1 LVLYL
6 VGMPLTEV
14 SMGRIFKTWW
24 PLAASWLLMG
34 VELPFITA
42 VVARMAY
49 PKISL
54 AAFGGVIYP
63 LSLIIEAPIIMLLA
77 ASTALSKDWD
87 SYRMIRRFMMV
98 ASAML
103 TSIHLLVVL
112 TPLYYVVVGDM
123 MGVPEQIIEPAR
135 IGLIIMTPWTWSI
148 AYRRF
153 NQGVLIRFGHS
164 ETVGIGTL
172 IRLSADTLV
181 LLVGYTI
188 GSISG
193 IVVGTSAMAAG
204 VLSEAAYSGIVVRPV
219 VRNQLRPA
227 PPLPQPLTWRAFFD
241 FYIPLAMTSLMFLL
255 AQPIGSAAISRMPN
269 ALASLAVWPVVSGL
283 VFMFRS
289 PGVAYNEV
297 VVALMDQPRSFTHL
311 RRFTGWLS
319 LITFCAL
326 LVVAATPLSTWWF
339 LNVSALSPDLAI
351 MARLSLWLALPL
363 PVMSVLQSWYQG
375 SLLHGRRTRGVT
387 EAVIVYIVS
396 IVLLL
401 AAGVAWGQVAG
412 LYIGLAAMS
421 VSMTLQTIWLGW
433 RSRPV
438 LRRVRARDAET
449 PSLPG
454 SPSDEA
460 LPGYNLP
467 AD

>member
-1 LVLYL
+1 
-6 VGMPLTEV
+6 MPPTEITL
-14 SMGRIFKTWW
+14 RQIFKTWW
-24 PLAASWLLMG
+24 PLAVSWLIMG

-42 VVARMAY
+42 VVARMAN

-63 LSLIIEAPIIMLLA
+63 LALIIEAPIIMLLA

-87 SYRMIRRFMMV
+87 SYQMIRRFMMV
-98 ASAML
+98 TSAIL
-103 TSIHLLVVL
+103 TAIHLLVAL
-112 TPLYYVVVGDM
+112 TPLYFVVVGDW
-123 MGVPEQIIEPAR
+123 MGVPQPIIEPAR
-135 IGLIIMTPWTWSI
+135 IGLIIMTPWTWAI

-172 IRLSADTLV
+172 VRLSADTLV
-181 LLVGYTI
+181 LLLGYLI
-188 GSISG
+188 GG
-193 IVVGTSAMAAG
+193 IPGIIVGTSAMAAG

-219 VRNQLRPA
+219 VRKQLRPS
-227 PPLPQPLTWRAFFD
+227 PPLAQPLTWRAFFD

-297 VVALMDQPRSFTHL
+297 VVALMDQPRSYNNL
-311 RRFTGWLS
+311 RRFTSWLS
-319 LITFCAL
+319 LLTFGAL
-326 LVVAATPLSTWWF
+326 LLVAATPLSTWWF
-339 LNVSALSPDLAI
+339 LNVSALPPDLAA

-387 EAVIVYIVS
+387 EAVIIYLVA

-401 AAGVAWGQVAG
+401 VAGVAWGQVAG

-421 VSMTLQTIWLGW
+421 ISMTLQTTWLGW
-433 RSRPV
+433 RSHPV
-438 LRRVRARDAET
+438 LRSVRLRDADA
-449 PSLPG
+449 PG
-454 SPSDEA
+454 DGA
-460 LPGYNLP
+460 APGYKLP

>member
-1 LVLYL
+1 
-6 VGMPLTEV
+6 MPPTEITL
-14 SMGRIFKTWW
+14 RQIYKTWW
-24 PLAASWLLMG
+24 PLAASWLIMG

-42 VVARMAY
+42 VVARMAD

-63 LSLIIEAPIIMLLA
+63 LALIIEAPIIMLLA

-87 SYRMIRRFMMV
+87 SYQMIRRFMMV
-98 ASAML
+98 TSAIL
-103 TSIHLLVVL
+103 TAIHLLVAL
-112 TPLYYVVVGDM
+112 TPLYYVVVGDW
-123 MGVPEQIIEPAR
+123 MGVPQLIIEPAR
-135 IGLIIMTPWTWSI
+135 IGLIIMTPWTWAI

-172 IRLSADTLV
+172 VRLSADTLV
-181 LLVGYTI
+181 LLVGYLVGGI
-188 GSISG
+188 PG

-219 VRNQLRPA
+219 VREQLRPSL
-227 PPLPQPLTWRAFFD
+227 PLAQPLTWRAFFD

-297 VVALMDQPRSFTHL
+297 VVALMDQPRSYNNL
-311 RRFTGWLS
+311 RRFTSWLS
-319 LITFCAL
+319 LLTFGAL
-326 LVVAATPLSTWWF
+326 LLVAATPLSTWWF
-339 LNVSALSPDLAI
+339 LNVSALSPDLAA

-363 PVMSVLQSWYQG
+363 PVLSVLQSWYQG

-387 EAVIVYIVS
+387 EAVIVYLVAI
-396 IVLLL
+396 ILLL
-401 AAGVAWGQVAG
+401 VAGVAWGQVAG

-421 VSMTLQTIWLGW
+421 ISMTLQTTWLGW

-438 LRRVRARDAET
+438 LRSVRLRDADA
-449 PSLPG
+449 PG
-454 SPSDEA
+454 DEA
-460 LPGYNLP
+460 RSGYKLP

>member
-1 LVLYL
+1 
-6 VGMPLTEV
+6 MPPTEITP
-14 SMGRIFKTWW
+14 RQIFKTWW
-24 PLAASWLLMG
+24 PLAASWLIMG

-42 VVARMAY
+42 VVARMAD

-63 LSLIIEAPIIMLLA
+63 LALIIEAPIIMLLA

-87 SYRMIRRFMMV
+87 SYQMIRRFMMV
-98 ASAML
+98 TSAIL
-103 TSIHLLVVL
+103 TAIHLLVAL
-112 TPLYYVVVGDM
+112 TPLYYVVVGDW
-123 MGVPEQIIEPAR
+123 MGVPQQIIEPAR
-135 IGLIIMTPWTWSI
+135 IGLIIMTPWTWAI

-172 IRLSADTLV
+172 VRLSADTLV
-181 LLVGYTI
+181 LLVGYLI
-188 GSISG
+188 GNIPG

-219 VRNQLRPA
+219 VREQLRPS
-227 PPLPQPLTWRAFFD
+227 PPLAQPLTWRAFFD

-297 VVALMDQPRSFTHL
+297 VVALMDQPRSYNNL
-311 RRFTGWLS
+311 RRFTSWLS
-319 LITFCAL
+319 ILTFSAL
-326 LVVAATPLSTWWF
+326 LLVAATPLSTWWF
-339 LNVSALSPDLAI
+339 LNVSALPPDLAA

-363 PVMSVLQSWYQG
+363 PVLSVLQSWYQG

-387 EAVIVYIVS
+387 EAVIIYLVA

-401 AAGVAWGQVAG
+401 VAGVAWGQVAG

-421 VSMTLQTIWLGW
+421 ISMTLQTTWLGW
-433 RSRPV
+433 RSHPV
-438 LRRVRARDAET
+438 LRSVRLRDADA
-449 PSLPG
+449 PG
-454 SPSDEA
+454 DDA
-460 LPGYNLP
+460 APGYQLP